1 MPVFVEV
8 HQTEVAA
15 ADGAIRRGASRVIM
29 RVVPENLGSVGLGAG
44 LQERSQADAVDERLE
59 RLDAGEFEDGRV
71 DIDRHRRGVL
81 DQASLGRA
89 GGVDDEGDADAAF
102 VGRALADA
110 EGRVVGGHVITHDQ
124 AAVIGGEDDD
134 RILIELKTLQRSAD
148 RAERVIDALD
158 ERGVGG
164 VLLLEVRELR
174 GLSLVL
180 GDDVRLAA
188 ERRMHGV
195 VRQVEEERLLLIRLD
210 ELHRLGGLAVGEEF
224 AFGAFGQRGDLVRGV
239 VTGRLSAGVAAD
251 VEVEAVLLGIVSLV
265 ALLECR
271 SEVPLADARGRV
283 AGGFELFGQGDLLE
297 GQELLPIGD
306 LQFGLGAAVAGD
318 PVGKMQAGGVFAG
331 KQGGPGGGAD
341 RAG

>member
-1 MPVFVEV
+1 M
-8 HQTEVAA
+8 
-15 ADGAIRRGASRVIM
+15 
-29 RVVPENLGSVGLGAG
+29 
-44 LQERSQADAVDERLE
+44 
-59 RLDAGEFEDGRV
+59 
-71 DIDRHRRGVL
+71 
-81 DQASLGRA
+81 
-89 GGVDDEGDADAAF
+89 DDEGDADAAF

-110 EGRVVGGHVITHDQ
+110 EGRVVGDRYQ
-124 AAVIGGEDDD
+124 PAVIGGEHDD
-134 RILIELKTLQRSAD
+134 RVLIELKTLQGGAD
-148 RAERVIDALD
+148 GAERVIDALD

-174 GLSLVL
+174 GLRLIF
-180 GDDVRLAA
+180 GDDVRLAT

-195 VRQVEEERLLLIRLD
+195 VREIEEERLLLIRLD
-210 ELHRLGGLAVGEEF
+210 ELHRFGGFAVREEL
-224 AFGAFGQRGDLVRGV
+224 AFGTLGQRGDLVRGV

-251 VEVEAVLLGIVSLV
+251 VEVEAVLLGVVSLV
-265 ALLECR
+265 ALLEGR

-318 PVGKMQAGGVFAG
+318 PVREVQAGGIFAG
-331 KQGGPGGGAD
+331 QQGGPGGGAD